1 VNGGLHRR
9 DVVDAL
15 LATAAALIVY
25 RLGLLIPM
33 PGLEPKIAAQLFHA
47 GGAAVARTSIFA
59 LDIYPLFGI
68 LILAE
73 LIKVLA
79 PSLRRWEHAETRNAA
94 KVARIVLIIAL
105 FSAVLQAGGVAS
117 GLEGVSGLVAE
128 PGVLFSPATI
138 ATLVAG
144 TTIVTWLARQI
155 SIRGL
160 GSGAWLIIA
169 APTLADLPHT
179 IATLSEFQRQGIVS
193 GSGVLGGAVFIVAAM
208 AAIVAVLSA
217 GGQTADTAPACLWPT
232 VFAYSTLPWVVVP
245 VSALAHLYW
254 PGDSLQW
261 IEQGHPVRLVALA
274 LLLWLFVG
282 LYARSCRLA
291 GVAVPALPTAV
302 LTAVLAAIALGCEAL
317 PTYLSV
323 PLILSGQ
330 PLLVI
335 AIVMMTLLRDW
346 GTARSHRERARE
358 ISPPPQTDSSPAPSP
373 LTSSRRRRQQT
384 GWCPRFLPSTAGRSL
399 HLSG

>member
-1 VNGGLHRR
+1 VNGELHRR
-9 DVVDAL
+9 DYVDAL

-25 RLGLLIPM
+25 RLGLQIPI
-33 PGLEPKIAAQLFHA
+33 PGLEPNALPHLTHA
-47 GGAAVARTSIFA
+47 GGAAAARTSIFA

-79 PSLRRWEHAETRNAA
+79 PSLRRWEHAEARNAA
-94 KVARIVLIIAL
+94 KLARVVFIIAL

-128 PGVLFSPATI
+128 PGVLFSLATI

-155 SIRGL
+155 SVRGL

-169 APTLADLPHT
+169 APTLAELPHT

-193 GSGVLGGAVFIVAAM
+193 GTGVLWGAVFIVAAV
-208 AAIVAVLSA
+208 AAVVAVLSA
-217 GGQTADTAPACLWPT
+217 GGRPAGTAPACLWST
-232 VFAYSTLPWVVVP
+232 VLAYSALPWVVVS
-245 VSALAHLYW
+245 VSALEHLYW

-282 LYARSCRLA
+282 LYVRSCRMA
-291 GVAVPALPTAV
+291 GVAVPALPA
-302 LTAVLAAIALGCEAL
+302 AVLAAVLAAVALGCEAL
-317 PTYLSV
+317 PTYLNV

-346 GTARSHRERARE
+346 GKGPLAQGTREGD
-358 ISPPPQTDSSPAPSP
+358 QSSAAN
-373 LTSSRRRRQQT
+373 R
-384 GWCPRFLPSTAGRSL
+384 
-399 HLSG
+399 

>member
-1 VNGGLHRR
+1 VNGGQRQP
-9 DVVDAL
+9 DFVDAL
-15 LATAAALIVY
+15 LLTAAALIVY
-25 RLGLLIPM
+25 RLGLLIPI
-33 PGLEPKIAAQLFHA
+33 PGIEPKVAAQLFHT
-47 GGAAVARTSIFA
+47 GGGTAARISIFA

-73 LIKVLA
+73 LVKVLA
-79 PSLRRWEHAETRNAA
+79 PSLRRWENASASNAA
-94 KVARIVLIIAL
+94 KLARIVFIVAL

-117 GLEGVSGLVAE
+117 GLEGVAGLVAE
-128 PGVLFSPATI
+128 PGVLFSLTTI

-144 TTIVTWLARQI
+144 TTIVTWLAGQI
-155 SIRGL
+155 SFRGL

-179 IATLSEFQRQGIVS
+179 IATLYEFQRQGIVS
-193 GSGVLGGAVFIVAAM
+193 GAGVLWGAVFIVATV
-208 AAIVAVLSA
+208 AAVVAVLSA
-217 GGQTADTAPACLWPT
+217 GGRTADTAPACLWST
-232 VFAYSTLPWVVVP
+232 VLAYSTLPWVVVP

-274 LLLWLFVG
+274 LLLWLFLG

-291 GVAVPALPTAV
+291 GVAVAALPA
-302 LTAVLAAIALGCEAL
+302 AVLAAALAAVALGCEAL
-317 PTYLSV
+317 PTYLGV

-335 AIVMMTLLRDW
+335 AIVVTTVLRDW
-346 GTARSHRERARE
+346 SPFVQRSASED
-358 ISPPPQTDSSPAPSP
+358 QSSAAN
-373 LTSSRRRRQQT
+373 R
-384 GWCPRFLPSTAGRSL
+384 
-399 HLSG
+399 